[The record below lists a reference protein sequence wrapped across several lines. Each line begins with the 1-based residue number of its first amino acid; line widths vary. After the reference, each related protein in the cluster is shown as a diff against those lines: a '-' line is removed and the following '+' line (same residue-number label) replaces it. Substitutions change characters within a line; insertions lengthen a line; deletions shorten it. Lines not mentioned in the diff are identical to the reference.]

1 MQWTA
6 TGPTRPKPSMP
17 PSRKHHNRIRD
28 LVLQSAGR
36 LFNRHGFNA
45 VSIDDVMAEAGL
57 TRGSFY
63 CYFSSKSD
71 LYAQSVAGVVHE
83 DRENLK
89 PSGSERARA
98 DKIVQDYLS
107 EAEDSTA
114 DTFPMIGLP
123 NDISRTDRAVRQA
136 FEAALNLMIQ
146 SFEQAGNGNAETR
159 RANHSPSLRFAW
171 VAWFC
176 RARSMTARW
185 AMSYGVPPRRLRS
198 ALASGEFGSGKHRRY
213 CGQADS
219 QRASIFSCESTIGM
233 PAIAALLCTVPV

>member
-1 MQWTA
+1 
-6 TGPTRPKPSMP
+6 MP

-71 LYAQSVAGVVHE
+71 LYAQSVARVVHE
-83 DRENLK
+83 DRENPK
-89 PSGSERARA
+89 PSGSERTRA

-136 FEAALNLMIQ
+136 FEAALKLMIQ

-159 RANHSPSLRFAW
+159 HTN
-171 VAWFC
+171 
-176 RARSMTARW
+176 
-185 AMSYGVPPRRLRS
+185 
-198 ALASGEFGSGKHRRY
+198 AL
-213 CGQADS
+213 
-219 QRASIFSCESTIGM
+219 
-233 PAIAALLCTVPV
+233 AIAALCVGGMVLARSIDDRKLGDELRGAAKATALGLGKW

>member
-1 MQWTA
+1 MQWNA
-6 TGPTRPKPSMP
+6 TGLTRPKPSMP
-17 PSRKHHNRIRD
+17 PSRKHRNRIRE

-71 LYAQSVAGVVHE
+71 LYAQSVARVVHE
-83 DRENLK
+83 DRDNPK
-89 PSGSERARA
+89 ASGSESARA

-107 EAEDSTA
+107 DANEETTA

-136 FEAALNLMIQ
+136 LMIQ
-146 SFEQAGNGNAETR
+146 SFEQAGGGSTETR
-159 RANHSPSLRFAW
+159 RTN
-171 VAWFC
+171 
-176 RARSMTARW
+176 
-185 AMSYGVPPRRLRS
+185 
-198 ALASGEFGSGKHRRY
+198 AL
-213 CGQADS
+213 
-219 QRASIFSCESTIGM
+219 
-233 PAIAALLCTVPV
+233 AIAALCVGGMVLSRSIDDRKLADELRGAAKATALNFGKW

>member
-17 PSRKHHNRIRD
+17 PSRKHRNRIRD

-36 LFNRHGFNA
+36 SFNRHGFNA

-89 PSGSERARA
+89 ASGSERARA

-136 FEAALNLMIQ
+136 FEAALKLMIQ

-159 RANHSPSLRFAW
+159 RTN
-171 VAWFC
+171 
-176 RARSMTARW
+176 
-185 AMSYGVPPRRLRS
+185 
-198 ALASGEFGSGKHRRY
+198 AL
-213 CGQADS
+213 
-219 QRASIFSCESTIGM
+219 
-233 PAIAALLCTVPV
+233 AIAALCVGGMVLSRSIDDRTLGDELRGAAKAAAIGLGKW

>member
-28 LVLQSAGR
+28 LVLRGAGR

-45 VSIDDVMAEAGL
+45 VAGL

-63 CYFSSKSD
+63 CYFWSKSD
-71 LYAQSVAGVVHE
+71 LFAQSVARVVHE

-98 DKIVQDYLS
+98 DKIVQNYLS

-114 DTFPMIGLP
+114 DTFPMVGLP
-123 NDISRTDRAVRQA
+123 NDISRTDRSVRQA
-136 FEAALNLMIQ
+136 FEAALKLMIQ

-159 RANHSPSLRFAW
+159 RT
-171 VAWFC
+171 VALD
-176 RARSMTARW
+176 R
-185 AMSYGVPPRRLRS
+185 
-198 ALASGEFGSGKHRRY
+198 
-213 CGQADS
+213 
-219 QRASIFSCESTIGM
+219 
-233 PAIAALLCTVPV
+233 

>member
-1 MQWTA
+1 MQWNA
-6 TGPTRPKPSMP
+6 TGLTRPKPSMP

-71 LYAQSVAGVVHE
+71 LYAQSVARVVHE
-83 DRENLK
+83 DRENPK
-89 PSGSERARA
+89 VSGSERTRA
-98 DKIVQDYLS
+98 DKIVHDYLS
-107 EAEDSTA
+107 EVEQDSTA

-136 FEAALNLMIQ
+136 FEAALKLMIQ
-146 SFEQAGNGNAETR
+146 SFEQAANGNAETR
-159 RANHSPSLRFAW
+159 RAN
-171 VAWFC
+171 
-176 RARSMTARW
+176 
-185 AMSYGVPPRRLRS
+185 
-198 ALASGEFGSGKHRRY
+198 AL
-213 CGQADS
+213 
-219 QRASIFSCESTIGM
+219 
-233 PAIAALLCTVPV
+233 AIAALCVGGMVLSRSIDDRKLADELRAAAKATAVNLGKW

>member
-6 TGPTRPKPSMP
+6 SGLTRPKPSMP

-71 LYAQSVAGVVHE
+71 LYAQSVVRVVHE
-83 DRENLK
+83 DRENPK

-107 EAEDSTA
+107 ENHQDVTT

-123 NDISRTDRAVRQA
+123 NDIARTDRAVRQA
-136 FEAALNLMIQ
+136 FEAALKLMVR
-146 SFEQAGNGNAETR
+146 SFEQAAGGGAEAR
-159 RANHSPSLRFAW
+159 HS
-171 VAWFC
+171 
-176 RARSMTARW
+176 TA
-185 AMSYGVPPRRLRS
+185 L
-198 ALASGEFGSGKHRRY
+198 
-213 CGQADS
+213 
-219 QRASIFSCESTIGM
+219 
-233 PAIAALLCTVPV
+233 AIAALCVGGMVLSRSIDDRKLAEELRGAAKATALNLGKW

>member
-6 TGPTRPKPSMP
+6 TGRTRPKPSMP

-71 LYAQSVAGVVHE
+71 LYAQSVACVVHE
-83 DRENLK
+83 DRENPK
-89 PSGSERARA
+89 VSGTERTRA
-98 DKIVQDYLS
+98 DKIVHDYLS
-107 EAEDSTA
+107 EVEQ

-136 FEAALNLMIQ
+136 FEGCA
-146 SFEQAGNGNAETR
+146 
-159 RANHSPSLRFAW
+159 
-171 VAWFC
+171 
-176 RARSMTARW
+176 
-185 AMSYGVPPRRLRS
+185 
-198 ALASGEFGSGKHRRY
+198 
-213 CGQADS
+213 
-219 QRASIFSCESTIGM
+219 
-233 PAIAALLCTVPV
+233 

>member
-6 TGPTRPKPSMP
+6 TGLTRPKPSMP

-71 LYAQSVAGVVHE
+71 LYAQSVARVVLE
-83 DRENLK
+83 DRDNPK
-89 PSGSERARA
+89 GIGSERVRA
-98 DKIVQDYLS
+98 DKIVQDYLT
-107 EAEDSTA
+107 EAHQETNA

-136 FEAALNLMIQ
+136 FESALRLMIQ
-146 SFEQAGNGNAETR
+146 SFEQAANGNAETR
-159 RANHSPSLRFAW
+159 RAN
-171 VAWFC
+171 
-176 RARSMTARW
+176 
-185 AMSYGVPPRRLRS
+185 
-198 ALASGEFGSGKHRRY
+198 AL
-213 CGQADS
+213 
-219 QRASIFSCESTIGM
+219 
-233 PAIAALLCTVPV
+233 AIAALCVGGMVLSRSIDDRKLAEELRGAAKANALNLGKW